1 MIKQSI
7 DLNNINIL
15 ITGAA
20 GFIGASLTLR
30 LLSELEGS
38 TIVGID
44 TVNDYYS
51 RELKEYR
58 LGLIEKKAEGSDCQ
72 WSFQKISITDREALS
87 GLFEQYHFEVVVNLA
102 AQAGVRYSL
111 INPDAFMESN
121 IIGFYTVLEVCR
133 KYLPKHLVFASSSSV
148 YGGNTKVPFCMSDRT
163 DTPISLYAATKKSN
177 ELMAYTYAK
186 LYGLPCTGLRFFTVY
201 GPFGRPDMAYYKF
214 ADKLAGGEKLQVYN
228 FGNCKRDFTYV
239 DDTIEGVFRVL
250 QGAPLSSV
258 RTEDGSEEQAVPYA
272 LYNIG
277 GGNPEDLME
286 FIRVLSKELGAFG
299 VLPEGF
305 ELEEHIEYLPMQPG
319 DVEITYADSTELE
332 RDFDFIPKIGIREG
346 LRKFAKWYSGYLRS

>member
-1 MIKQSI
+1 
-7 DLNNINIL
+7 
-15 ITGAA
+15 
-20 GFIGASLTLR
+20 
-30 LLSELEGS
+30 
-38 TIVGID
+38 
-44 TVNDYYS
+44 
-51 RELKEYR
+51 
-58 LGLIEKKAEGSDCQ
+58 
-72 WSFQKISITDREALS
+72 
-87 GLFEQYHFEVVVNLA
+87 
-102 AQAGVRYSL
+102 
-111 INPDAFMESN
+111 
-121 IIGFYTVLEVCR
+121 
-133 KYLPKHLVFASSSSV
+133 
-148 YGGNTKVPFCMSDRT
+148 
-163 DTPISLYAATKKSN
+163 
-177 ELMAYTYAK
+177 
-186 LYGLPCTGLRFFTVY
+186 
-201 GPFGRPDMAYYKF
+201 
-214 ADKLAGGEKLQVYN
+214 KLAGGEKLQVYN